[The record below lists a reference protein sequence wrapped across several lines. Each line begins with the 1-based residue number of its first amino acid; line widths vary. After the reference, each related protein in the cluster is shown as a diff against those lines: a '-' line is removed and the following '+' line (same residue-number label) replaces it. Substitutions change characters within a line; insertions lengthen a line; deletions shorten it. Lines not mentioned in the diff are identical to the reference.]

1 MSKPPAPVT
10 KVWPQRRRFLA
21 TALPLALA
29 ARGLSAAGESAPGLL
44 AQVRQR
50 LTDAAVLRG
59 EFEQR
64 KTLKG
69 FKNPLLSRG
78 DFLVARERGVIWR
91 TREPFAS
98 ALIVTRDRLL
108 SRQADGSVGTQVDA
122 HNEPGIRAI
131 NEMLFALMA
140 ADLGALSKRF
150 RIEGELLGAAAW
162 RLALVPRDAALA
174 QWLTRIELEGDRFV
188 RSVRLTEAQGDHSAI
203 TLSAQ
208 AVGSALA
215 SEEAARFD

>member
-1 MSKPPAPVT
+1 MSRAVPQRVMRRLAVVVFCAALMASNGGALRAAEAPPAV
-10 KVWPQRRRFLA
+10 
-21 TALPLALA
+21 
-29 ARGLSAAGESAPGLL
+29 L

-50 LTDAAVLRG
+50 LADAPVLRG

-78 DFLVARERGVIWR
+78 DFLVARDRGVVWR

-108 SRQADGSVGTQVDA
+108 SRQADGSVGTQVNA
-122 HNEPGIRAI
+122 SSEPGIRAI

-140 ADLGALSKRF
+140 ADLPTLSQRF
-150 RIEGELLGAAAW
+150 RIEGQLQGKDAW
-162 RLALVPRDAALA
+162 HLTLVPRDAALA
-174 QWLTRIELEGDRFV
+174 QWLTRIELDGDRFV
-188 RSVRLTEAQGDHSAI
+188 RSVRLTEGQGDSSVI
-203 TLSAQ
+203 LLGAQ
-208 AVGSALA
+208 ATANALA
-215 SEEAARFD
+215 PEDAARFD